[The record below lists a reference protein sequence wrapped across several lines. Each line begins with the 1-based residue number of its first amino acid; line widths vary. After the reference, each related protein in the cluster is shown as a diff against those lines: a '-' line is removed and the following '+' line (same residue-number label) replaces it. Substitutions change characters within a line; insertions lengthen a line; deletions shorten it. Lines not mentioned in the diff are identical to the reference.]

1 MTVSELLVGVFAL
14 LFLAFCLTAI
24 ALIALS
30 KDKDEVAKESLN
42 VLRTLQPAEE
52 EMKRPSPP
60 PAEDDPPPPC

>member
-42 VLRTLQPAEE
+42 VLRTLQSPEE
-52 EMKRPSPP
+52 ETKRPSPP